1 MFESDKTVDDD
12 EWTDI
17 EEDGVVNSMMKRF
30 IN

>member
-17 EEDGVVNSMMKRF
+17 EEDGVVNSVMKRF